1 MEKIIDFRYGNL
13 QLVES
18 GKLYGNMSTN
28 PLHYKPETACYIING
43 QVIANRMNFAAGYG
57 VHGTNMFVTDPNY
70 NETPFEI
77 TKKFLETK
85 PKGMVDIPGDI
96 LVVTKATPDI
106 MIGSYV
112 RGLPVIMAYDKEQEI
127 LACKL
132 VTDSICLDDVPEQ
145 LVDLLQNQYHSYLQD
160 IVGFVGP
167 SSIYSE
173 IFVKVFN
180 RAGVRTVK
188 VSDIDPTSDTR
199 FFQDGGSNYSGGF
212 IMSDTNLKRDKIK
225 SLELKTR

>member
-1 MEKIIDFRYGNL
+1 MEKIINFRYGNL

-18 GKLYGNMSTN
+18 GKLNGNMS
-28 PLHYKPETACYIING
+28 PSSLYYKPETPRHIING

-70 NETPFEI
+70 KKTPFEI
-77 TKKFLETK
+77 TKEFLETK

-96 LVVTKATPDI
+96 LVVTKDTPDI

-112 RGLPVIMAYDKEQEI
+112 RSLPVIMTYDKEQEI

-132 VTDSICLDDVPEQ
+132 VTDLIYLDDVPGQ
-145 LVDLLQNQYHSYLQD
+145 LVDLLQDEYHSYLQD

-167 SSIYSE
+167 SSIDSKK
-173 IFVKVFN
+173 FVKEFY

-188 VSDIDPTSDTR
+188 VSVIDPSRDKR
-199 FFQDGGSNYSGGF
+199 FFHDGGSNYSGGF
-212 IMSDTNLKRDKIK
+212 IMSENNLQRDKIK